1 MHRAIEKVW
10 GRDISVIDPMAGGGS
25 IPLEAARL
33 GFRTLANEYIPVA
46 CSILEATVDYPFRF
60 GATLGE
66 RARHWGMELR
76 RRFNLRVA
84 RFYPDRELT
93 ETSKLRIPPHCYIFA
108 RTVPCPETGHHT
120 PLVPDWHVLK
130 PTSHSECGRNCLL
143 AVPHVDKAKG
153 KWSVEFVRGDRL
165 RGGPPRPAYDDGKGV
180 SLFSHLQIPAE
191 YIKAKAQA
199 GEMRNAIYAVALKTN
214 DGLKFIPR
222 AERDLEALDAAEKE
236 LFSLRPG
243 WEKAN
248 IIPREEYPKVSSDG
262 DRARTECRAGRTCSR
277 RVSSWPWE
285 CWSKNCKRCALR
297 L

>member
-1 MHRAIEKVW
+1 M
-10 GRDISVIDPMAGGGS
+10 GLDTTGGGS
-25 IPLEAARL
+25 A
-33 GFRTLANEYIPVA
+33 GFSTLANEYISVA

-76 RRFNLRVA
+76 RRFNLRVS

-153 KWSVEFVRGDRL
+153 KWSVEFVRGDNCVA
-165 RGGPPRPAYDDGKGV
+165 GHPGPLTTTERAYRCSAIFRFPPV
-180 SLFSHLQIPAE
+180 HQ
-191 YIKAKAQA
+191 
-199 GEMRNAIYAVALKTN
+199 GEGASWRN
-214 DGLKFIPR
+214 
-222 AERDLEALDAAEKE
+222 AERDLC
-236 LFSLRPG
+236 G
-243 WEKAN
+243 
-248 IIPREEYPKVSSDG
+248 
-262 DRARTECRAGRTCSR
+262 RA
-277 RVSSWPWE
+277 
-285 CWSKNCKRCALR
+285 
-297 L
+297 